1 MSKTRT
7 TTHSRDGKITGKTV
21 NTSYGSG
28 GSKSTS
34 YKNTTP
40 GSFWGPSYK
49 ATSTTRTDSKGNTQ
63 TKTYK

>member
-7 TTHSRDGKITGKTV
+7 SVHSRDGKIAGKTV
-21 NTSYGSG
+21 TTSHDGG

-34 YKNTTP
+34 YKNTSP

-49 ATSTTRTDSKGNTQ
+49 ATSTTRTDSKGNTR